1 LRLVLWRW
9 HRRIGL
15 LVALIMILLS
25 VTGIMLNHV
34 SSIGGLHE
42 PVRSLW
48 LLKAYGIEAPTPTS
62 YAIGNRYITSL
73 GRDYF
78 YLDVEESAYCRGTLK
93 GAVAHSDM
101 IVVACGDELVLLSER
116 GEVVE
121 RIGSAYGLP
130 APVENLGLCGEAL
143 CLSSK
148 NQRYKINI
156 DQLSWLPVSAEV
168 SMDTSKPVK
177 LPQKYERTLIQNYMG
192 DSISWERVL
201 LDLHSGHLLG
211 FGPWLMDIAALFLI
225 MLAISGVSMWYS
237 GRRRKRR

>member
-1 LRLVLWRW
+1 LWRW

-15 LVALIMILLS
+15 LTALVVILLS
-25 VTGIMLNHV
+25 VTGLLLNHV
-34 SSIGGLHE
+34 SSIRGLHE

-48 LLKAYGIEAPTPTS
+48 LLEAYGIEAPTTKS
-62 YAIGNRYITSL
+62 YAVGNRYITSL

-78 YLDVEESAYCRGTLK
+78 YLDLDESAYCRGTLK
-93 GAVAHSDM
+93 GAVAHSNM

-148 NQRYKINI
+148 DQRYTINI
-156 DQLSWLPVSAEV
+156 DQLSWLPVNAEI
-168 SMDTSKPVK
+168 SMDISKTVT
-177 LPQKYERTLIQNYMG
+177 LPQKYERTLVQNYMG

-201 LDLHSGHLLG
+201 LDLHSGRLLG
-211 FGPWLMDIAALFLI
+211 LGPWLMDIAALFLI

-237 GRRRKRR
+237 GRRRKHR

>member
-1 LRLVLWRW
+1 MRLVLWRW

-15 LVALIMILLS
+15 VTALVVILLS

-34 SSIGGLHE
+34 TSIGGLHE

-48 LLKAYGIEAPTPTS
+48 LLKAYGIDAPTPKS
-62 YAIGNRYITSL
+62 YAVGNRYITSL

-78 YLDVEESAYCRGTLK
+78 YLDTEESAYCRGALK
-93 GAVAHSDM
+93 GAVAYSDM

-130 APVENLGLCGEAL
+130 APVDSLGLCGEAL
-143 CLSSK
+143 CLSSQA
-148 NQRYKINI
+148 QRYQINI
-156 DQLSWLPVSAEV
+156 DQLSWLPLAAEV
-168 SMDTSKPVK
+168 YMAFAEPVA
-177 LPQKYERTLIQNYMG
+177 LPQEYRRTLVQNYMG

-201 LDLHSGHLLG
+201 LDLHSGRLLG
-211 FGPWLMDIAALFLI
+211 LGPWLMDIAAVFLI

-237 GRRRKRR
+237 GRRRKQR